1 MRKFILS
8 VLCIVMALV
17 WCGKSHALVSEY
29 ETDKLKVE
37 VVAQNREINTQQNFE
52 ILVKFTLKDGW
63 HILANPAG
71 DVGRPTT
78 IELKLPDGFNIEATK
93 WSVHKRFETEGIVQ
107 YGWDDVAFFIAEIK
121 PVDLEVNKFDIPIK
135 IEWQA
140 CKDECIPEKSEVIKS
155 YDITELNPMPSEQYM
170 EFVKQA
176 QDSFAGDS
184 DKFWLILCFA
194 FVGGLILNFMPCV
207 FPILSLKIISLV
219 RGSNDAKSLKVE
231 SLVYM
236 LGVVLSFLSV
246 AGVMAWLRIR
256 GEAVGWGFQLQS
268 PWFVLFVL
276 GIFVF
281 VLLMLLDF
289 VKVPAFFADKI
300 SKVSAHQNKISTF
313 ITGFFAVL
321 IASPCTAPFM
331 GIAVGYTLTQPLIM
345 YFPVFAAMGIGYALP
360 FTLAGFFPRFLHMM
374 MPKSGRWMMI
384 VKKIFAVPVFFTCLW
399 LGWLLIHQIG
409 VSVTNTNDLEWME
422 YDEKEIEML
431 RQEGNPVFINFTAKW
446 CLTCLLNDRVV
457 LSSDEFEQLVKEKN
471 IYLFKADWTNENAE
485 VTQALAQYGRN
496 SIPLYVYYDGES
508 EEAKILPQLLTISI
522 VKEFIQ

>member
-1 MRKFILS
+1 MHKILLS
-8 VLCIVMALV
+8 VLCMGMALV
-17 WCGKSHALVSEY
+17 FGGKSHALVLEH
-29 ETDKLKVE
+29 DMDNIKVE
-37 VVAQNREINTQQNFE
+37 VVAQNQEINTQQNFE
-52 ILVKFTLKDGW
+52 ILVKFSLKNGW

-71 DVGRPTT
+71 DVGKPTT
-78 IELKLPDGFNIEATK
+78 VELELPNGFEIETTK
-93 WSVHKRFETEGIVQ
+93 WSAHKRFETDGIVQ
-107 YGWDDVAFFIAEIK
+107 YGWDDVAFYIAEIK
-121 PVDLEVNKFDIPIK
+121 PSDLNVNKVDVPIK
-135 IEWQA
+135 IEWQV
-140 CKDECIPEKSEVIKS
+140 CKDECIPQKLEVIKT

-170 EFVKQA
+170 DFAKQA
-176 QDSFAGDS
+176 EDSFEDCNE
-184 DKFWLILCFA
+184 KFWLILLFA
-194 FVGGLILNFMPCV
+194 FAGGLILNFMPCV

-231 SLVYM
+231 ALIYM
-236 LGVVLSFLSV
+236 FGVVLSFLSI
-246 AGVMAWLRIR
+246 AGIMVWLRIR

-268 PWFVLFVL
+268 SGFVLFIL

-374 MPKSGRWMMI
+374 MPKSGRWMMVI
-384 VKKIFAVPVFFTCLW
+384 KKILAIPVFLTCVW
-399 LGWLLIHQIG
+399 LGWLLWHQINI
-409 VSVTNTNDLEWME
+409 SITEQNELEWQE
-422 YDEKEIEML
+422 YDEAEIQNL
-431 RQEGNPVFINFTAKW
+431 RNDGESVLIDFTAKW
-446 CLTCLLNDRVV
+446 CLTCLLNEKLV
-457 LSSDEFEQLVKEKN
+457 LSSDEFENLVKEKN
-471 IYLFKADWTNENAE
+471 IYLFKADWTNESAE
-485 VTQALAQYGRN
+485 ITQALAQYGRN

-522 VKEFIQ
+522 VKEYLQ